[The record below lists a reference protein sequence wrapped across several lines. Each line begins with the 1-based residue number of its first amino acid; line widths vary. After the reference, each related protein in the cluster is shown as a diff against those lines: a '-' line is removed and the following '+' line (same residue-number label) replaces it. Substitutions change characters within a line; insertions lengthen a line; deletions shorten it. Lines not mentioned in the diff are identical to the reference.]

1 MERTFEEINLTAIT
15 PSPFN
20 PRKSFSGAK
29 FDELVASIANV
40 GVLEPVLVRPVDG
53 DTPFELVAG
62 ERRWRARM
70 TVAEANGG
78 IEAATI
84 PAMIQPMD
92 DDTALDIQTI
102 ENLQREDLD
111 GLEEAQAFKIFVDR
125 KGIEAI
131 PELAQRTGIKEQYI
145 RRRLMILRL
154 PKKILTAWDRGELK
168 YGHLEQLARMD
179 DKQQRLQVF
188 DQVIKESRHRQ
199 VSVAALKEI
208 IRRIS
213 PALKSAR
220 FNIEAEG
227 CLTCTQNTGVQIKLF
242 DLGSGDDHC
251 NRPACFKQKQ
261 SAHLVKTWSRTKYP
275 KKFGTTGFRF
285 GDEVGWNDY
294 HHFWGS
300 DRIAK
305 KCRSCENHLSILY
318 LSGESSED
326 RACFG
331 DEACFKAAKG
341 GGKSSSER
349 SSNSKPEKK
358 DGPRVAWH
366 GKYFREAF
374 FQEQLPQRFE
384 TVVPGSITA
393 NQVALFSLIRGNG
406 RIHDWYMERHPQVG
420 KKMYAHSDFTRLD
433 SEALFALIAGMDML
447 QVVDEIKAV
456 AVQAILSDEYA
467 TEERGIVARHIGID
481 LAGEWRFTAEYLD
494 KKTKAEMLTF
504 GKQFGLFEDPQA
516 QAFLYPGSAAVFDPP
531 LPPLPGEAIQRSC
544 FTRTVPQNPAG
555 PPWTLTLYG
564 ERRLDRRH
572 WMNFIT
578 TRKNG
583 KN

>member
-1 MERTFEEINLTAIT
+1 M
-15 PSPFN
+15 
-20 PRKSFSGAK
+20 
-29 FDELVASIANV
+29 ASIANV

-53 DTPFELVAG
+53 KTPYELVAG

-102 ENLQREDLD
+102 ENLQRENLD
-111 GLEEAQAFKIFVDR
+111 GIEEAQAFKIFVDR
-125 KGIEAI
+125 KGVDAI

-154 PKKILTAWDRGELK
+154 PKKILAAWDKGELK

-179 DKQQRLQVF
+179 DKQQRMQVF
-188 DQVIKESRHRQ
+188 DKVIQESRHRP
-199 VSVAALKEI
+199 VSVSALKEM

-213 PALKSAR
+213 PPLKSAR
-220 FNIEAEG
+220 FDIEAAG

-242 DLGSGDDHC
+242 DMGSGDDHC

-261 SAHLVKTWSRTKYP
+261 AAHLLKTWSRTRYP
-275 KKFGTTGFRF
+275 KKFGTAGFRF
-285 GDEVGWNDY
+285 DDEVGWNDC

-300 DRIAK
+300 DRIAR

-331 DEACFKAAKG
+331 DEACFKAAKA

-349 SSNSKPEKK
+349 SSNPKPEKK

-366 GKYFREAF
+366 GRHFREVF
-374 FQEQLPQRFE
+374 YQEQLPQRFE

-393 NQVALFSLIRGNG
+393 NQVALFTIVKGNA

-420 KKMYAHSDFTRLD
+420 KKLYAQSDFTRLD
-433 SEALFALIAGMDML
+433 SKALFTLIADMDML
-447 QVVDEIKAV
+447 QVKDEINAV
-456 AVQAILSDEYA
+456 ALQAILSDEYA
-467 TEERGIVARHIGID
+467 TEERGMVARHIGID
-481 LAGEWRFTAEYLD
+481 LAGEWRFNQAYLD
-494 KKTKAEMLTF
+494 KKTKAEMLDF
-504 GKQFGLFEDPQA
+504 GQRFNLFEDPHA
-516 QAFLYPGSAAVFDPP
+516 QAFLSDTLKRRAFTACKKGELIRVFLESGAD
-531 LPPLPGEAIQRSC
+531 LSGK
-544 FTRTVPQNPAG
+544 VPDEILSDTPSSS
-555 PPWTLTLYG
+555 T
-564 ERRLDRRH
+564 D
-572 WMNFIT
+572 T
-578 TRKNG
+578 TG
-583 KN
+583 D

>member
-1 MERTFEEINLTAIT
+1 MQRTFEEISVTAIA

-53 DTPFELVAG
+53 KTPFELVAG

-78 IEAATI
+78 VESATI
-84 PAMIQPMD
+84 PAMVQPMD

-125 KGIEAI
+125 KGVDAI

-154 PKKILTAWDRGELK
+154 PKKILTAWGKGELK

-179 DKQQRLQVF
+179 DKQQRMQVF
-188 DQVIKESRHRQ
+188 DKMIQESRHRP
-199 VSVAALKEI
+199 VSVSALKDMI
-208 IRRIS
+208 QRIS

-220 FNIEAEG
+220 FDIEAEG

-242 DLGSGDDHC
+242 DMGSGDDHC

-261 SAHLVKTWSRTKYP
+261 SAHLLKTWSRTKYP

-285 GDEVGWNDY
+285 DDEVGWNDC

-300 DRIAK
+300 DRIAE

-331 DEACFKAAKG
+331 DEACFKAAKAS
-341 GGKSSSER
+341 KSSDTGAAASG
-349 SSNSKPEKK
+349 NSRPEKQ

-393 NQVALFSLIRGNG
+393 NQVALFTIVKGNG
-406 RIHDWYMERHPQVG
+406 RIHDWYMERHPRTG
-420 KKMYAHSDFTRLD
+420 KKLYAHSDFTRLD
-433 SEALFALIAGMDML
+433 SEALFSLIAGMDML
-447 QVVDEIKAV
+447 HIKDEINAV
-456 AVQAILSDEYA
+456 ALQAILSDDYA
-467 TEERGIVARHIGID
+467 TEERGMVARHIGID

-494 KKTKAEMLTF
+494 KKTKAEMMAF
-504 GKQFGLFEDPQA
+504 GESFGLFEDPQA
-516 QAFLYPGSAAVFDPP
+516 QAFLADTLKRKAFKACKKGELIRVFLESGADTSGMVPGEILGDPP
-531 LPPLPGEAIQRSC
+531 ADCANDS
-544 FTRTVPQNPAG
+544 
-555 PPWTLTLYG
+555 
-564 ERRLDRRH
+564 
-572 WMNFIT
+572 
-578 TRKNG
+578 
-583 KN
+583 

>member
-1 MERTFEEINLTAIT
+1 MQRSFEEISLTAIA

-20 PRKSFSGAK
+20 PRKAFSGAR

-53 DTPFELVAG
+53 ETPYELVAG

-70 TVAEANGG
+70 AVAEANGG
-78 IEAATI
+78 VEAATI
-84 PAMIQPMD
+84 PAMVQQMD

-125 KGIEAI
+125 KGVDAI

-154 PKKILTAWDRGELK
+154 PKKILAAWDKGELK

-179 DKQQRLQVF
+179 DKQQRMQVF
-188 DQVIKESRHRQ
+188 DKTIKESQHRQ
-199 VSVAALKEI
+199 VSVASLKEM

-227 CLTCTQNTGVQIKLF
+227 CLSCTQNTGVQIRLF
-242 DLGSGDDHC
+242 DMGDGDDHC
-251 NRPACFKQKQ
+251 NRPKCFKQKQ
-261 SAHLVKTWSRTKYP
+261 SAHLLKTWSRTRYP

-285 GDEVGWNDY
+285 DDEVGWSDC

-300 DRIAK
+300 DRIAE
-305 KCRSCENHLSILY
+305 KCRTCEHHLSILY

-341 GGKSSSER
+341 GQFSDAGAGK
-349 SSNSKPEKK
+349 SKPEKK

-366 GKYFREAF
+366 GRHFREVF
-374 FQEQLPQRFE
+374 YQEQLPQRFE
-384 TVVPGSITA
+384 TVVPGSLTA
-393 NQVALFSLIRGNG
+393 NQVALFTIVKGNA
-406 RIHDWYMERHPQVG
+406 RIHDWYMERHPEIG
-420 KKMYAHSDFTRLD
+420 KQRWEG
-433 SEALFALIAGMDML
+433 SEFRSIDTAALFTLISCMDML
-447 QVVDEIKAV
+447 QVKDEINAV
-456 AVQAILSDEYA
+456 ALQAILSDDYA
-467 TEERGIVARHIGID
+467 TEERGMVARHIGID

-494 KKTKAEMLTF
+494 KKTKAEMMAF
-504 GKQFGLFEDPQA
+504 GKQFGLFEDPHA
-516 QAFLYPGSAAVFDPP
+516 QAFLADTLKRRAFKACKKGELIRVFLESGADTSGMVPDEILGDPP
-531 LPPLPGEAIQRSC
+531 ADCANDP
-544 FTRTVPQNPAG
+544 
-555 PPWTLTLYG
+555 
-564 ERRLDRRH
+564 
-572 WMNFIT
+572 
-578 TRKNG
+578 
-583 KN
+583 

>member
-1 MERTFEEINLTAIT
+1 MQRTFEEISLTAIA

-20 PRKSFSGAK
+20 PRKAFSGTK

-40 GVLEPVLVRPVDG
+40 GVLEPVLVRPVEG
-53 DTPFELVAG
+53 KTPYELVAG

-70 TVAEANGG
+70 AVAEANGG
-78 IEAATI
+78 VESATI

-145 RRRLMILRL
+145 RRRLLILRL
-154 PKKILTAWDRGELK
+154 PKKILAAWDKGELK

-179 DKQQRLQVF
+179 DKQQRMQVF
-188 DQVIKESRHRQ
+188 DQVIKESQHRQ
-199 VSVAALKEI
+199 VSVASLKDM

-213 PALKSAR
+213 PPLKSAR

-242 DLGSGDDHC
+242 DMGDGDDHC
-251 NRPACFKQKQ
+251 NRPKCFKQKQ
-261 SAHLVKTWSRTKYP
+261 AAHLLKTWSRTKYP
-275 KKFGTTGFRF
+275 RKFGTTGFRF
-285 GDEVGWNDY
+285 DDEVGWNDY

-300 DRIAK
+300 DRIAE
-305 KCRSCENHLSILY
+305 KCRTCENHLSILY
-318 LSGESSED
+318 LSGESSDD

-331 DEACFKAAKG
+331 DEDCYKAAKA
-341 GGKSSSER
+341 GKSTGTGAG
-349 SSNSKPEKK
+349 NSKPEKK

-366 GKYFREAF
+366 GQYFREAF

-393 NQVALFSLIRGNG
+393 NQVALFTIVKGNA
-406 RIHDWYMERHPQVG
+406 RIHDWYMERHPEIG
-420 KKMYAHSDFTRLD
+420 KPRWEGSEYLSID
-433 SEALFALIAGMDML
+433 STALFTLISCMDML
-447 QVVDEIKAV
+447 QVKDEINAV
-456 AVQAILSDEYA
+456 ALQAILSDEYA
-467 TEERGIVARHIGID
+467 TEERGMVARHIGID

-494 KKTKAEMLTF
+494 KKTKAEMMAF
-504 GKQFGLFEDPQA
+504 GESFGLFEDPQA
-516 QAFLYPGSAAVFDPP
+516 QAFLADTLKRKAFTACKKGELIRVFLESGADTGGMVPDEILADDPAAAST
-531 LPPLPGEAIQRSC
+531 G
-544 FTRTVPQNPAG
+544 G
-555 PPWTLTLYG
+555 
-564 ERRLDRRH
+564 
-572 WMNFIT
+572 
-578 TRKNG
+578 
-583 KN
+583 

>member
-1 MERTFEEINLTAIT
+1 MQRTFEEIGLTAIA

-20 PRKSFSGAK
+20 PRKLFSGTK
-29 FDELVASIANV
+29 FDDLVASIQNV

-53 DTPFELVAG
+53 ETPYELVAG

-78 IEAATI
+78 VESATI

-111 GLEEAQAFKIFVDR
+111 GLEEARAFRIFVDR

-154 PKKILTAWDRGELK
+154 PKKILAAWDKGELK

-179 DKQQRLQVF
+179 DKQQRMQVF
-188 DQVIKESRHRQ
+188 DKVIQESRHRP
-199 VSVAALKEI
+199 VSVSAIKDMI
-208 IRRIS
+208 QRIS
-213 PALKSAR
+213 PPLKSAR

-227 CLTCTQNTGVQIKLF
+227 CLACTQNTGVQIRLF
-242 DLGSGDDHC
+242 DMGDGDDHC

-261 SAHLVKTWSRTKYP
+261 SAHLLKTWSRTKYP
-275 KKFGTTGFRF
+275 KKYGTTGFRF
-285 GDEVGWNDY
+285 DDEVGWNDC

-300 DRIAK
+300 DRIAR

-318 LSGESSED
+318 LSGESSDD

-331 DEACFKAAKG
+331 DEACFKAARG
-341 GGKSSSER
+341 GQSSSER

-366 GKYFREAF
+366 GQYFREAF

-384 TVVPGSITA
+384 TVVPGSLTA
-393 NQVALFSLIRGNG
+393 NQVALFTIVKGNA
-406 RIHDWYMERHPQVG
+406 RIHDWYMERHPEIG
-420 KKMYAHSDFTRLD
+420 KPRWEGSECLSID
-433 SEALFALIAGMDML
+433 STALFTLIAGMDML
-447 QVVDEIKAV
+447 QVKDEINAV
-456 AVQAILSDEYA
+456 ALQAILSDEYA
-467 TEERGIVARHIGID
+467 TEERGMVARHIGID
-481 LAGEWRFTAEYLD
+481 LAGEWRFTQAYLN
-494 KKTKAEMLTF
+494 KKTKAEMLDFGQRFNLFDDPRAKTF
-504 GKQFGLFEDPQA
+504 LTDTLERR
-516 QAFLYPGSAAVFDPP
+516 AFTACKKGELIRVFLESGADTSGMVPGEILGDPP
-531 LPPLPGEAIQRSC
+531 GDSANDP
-544 FTRTVPQNPAG
+544 
-555 PPWTLTLYG
+555 
-564 ERRLDRRH
+564 
-572 WMNFIT
+572 
-578 TRKNG
+578 
-583 KN
+583 